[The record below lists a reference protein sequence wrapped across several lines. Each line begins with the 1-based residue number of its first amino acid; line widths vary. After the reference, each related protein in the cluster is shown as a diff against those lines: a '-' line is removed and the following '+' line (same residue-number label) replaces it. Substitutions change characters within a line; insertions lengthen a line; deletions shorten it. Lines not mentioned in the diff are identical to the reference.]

1 MNILEI
7 AVVVLIVVFAI
18 AGWRRGFVRKLASML
33 SFVISI
39 ILVAVFLPYVTEFL
53 KTETPVYDYIVKE
66 CREVII
72 GNLADAFIA
81 GNAGAGD
88 RAGESAALLKTASA
102 ASDYGGISR
111 EQIKDLMEQY
121 GYDSAIVDALTDE
134 QLEAY
139 KEKYAQQYI
148 EQYFG
153 AEESAGQ
160 TGSEGQTGSAGQTG
174 SEGQTGS
181 TGQLTKIE
189 QTELIGRLP
198 IPEALR
204 ELLIDYNNEEGYRSL
219 GVSGFADYLIHFL
232 ATVIL
237 NVIAFIAS
245 VILVQILLHLAIG
258 ALDIL
263 AHIPLI
269 GGLNRLLGLV
279 LGLVQALFFLWLFFL
294 VLSMTSATQ
303 WGLQLMD
310 MVQSSQALSALYDS
324 NLFLE
329 IVVRTM
335 AMFV

>member
-153 AEESAGQ
+153 AEE
-160 TGSEGQTGSAGQTG
+160 SAGQTG

>member
-7 AVVVLIVVFAI
+7 AVVILIAVFAI
-18 AGWRRGFVRKLASML
+18 AGWRKGFVRKLASML

-39 ILVAVFLPYVTEFL
+39 ILVAVFLPYMTEFL
-53 KTETPVYDYIVKE
+53 KTETPVYDYIVKQ
-66 CREVII
+66 CREVMAE
-72 GNLADAFIA
+72 NLADAITM
-81 GNAGAGD
+81 GNVDVQSGTWGGQD
-88 RAGESAALLKTASA
+88 SLKMANA
-102 ASDYGGISR
+102 ISDYSDISR
-111 EQIKDLMEQY
+111 EQIKSLMEQY
-121 GYDSAIVDALTDE
+121 GYDSAVVDALSDE

-148 EQYFG
+148 QQYFG
-153 AEESAGQ
+153 AEEGGVQ
-160 TGSEGQTGSAGQTG
+160 GSG
-174 SEGQTGS
+174 

-189 QTELIGRLP
+189 QTELIEHLP

-204 ELLIDYNNEEGYRSL
+204 DLLLDYNNDEGYRSL
-219 GVSGFADYLIHFL
+219 GVTGFADYLVHFL

-237 NVIAFIAS
+237 NVIAFVAA
-245 VILVQILLHLAIG
+245 VILVQILLHLVIG

-269 GGLNRLLGLV
+269 GGLNRLLGLI

-294 VLSMTSATQ
+294 ILSMTSATQ

-310 MVQSSQALSALYDS
+310 MVQSSQTLSALYDS

-329 IVVRTM
+329 IVVRTV

>member
-7 AVVVLIVVFAI
+7 AVVILIAVFAI
-18 AGWRRGFVRKLASML
+18 AGWRKGFVRKLASML

-39 ILVAVFLPYVTEFL
+39 ILVAVFLPYMTEFL
-53 KTETPVYDYIVKE
+53 KTETPVYDYIVKQ
-66 CREVII
+66 CREVMAE
-72 GNLADAFIA
+72 NLADAITM
-81 GNAGAGD
+81 GNVDVQSGTWGGPD
-88 RAGESAALLKTASA
+88 SLKMANA
-102 ASDYGGISR
+102 ISDYSDISR
-111 EQIKDLMEQY
+111 EQIKSLMEQY
-121 GYDSAIVDALTDE
+121 GYDSAVVDALSDE

-148 EQYFG
+148 QQYFG
-153 AEESAGQ
+153 AEEGGAQ
-160 TGSEGQTGSAGQTG
+160 GSG
-174 SEGQTGS
+174 

-189 QTELIGRLP
+189 QTELIEHLP

-204 ELLIDYNNEEGYRSL
+204 DLLLDYNNDEGYRSL
-219 GVSGFADYLIHFL
+219 GVTGFADYLVHFL

-237 NVIAFIAS
+237 NVIAFVAA
-245 VILVQILLHLAIG
+245 VILVQILLHLVIG

-269 GGLNRLLGLV
+269 GGLNRLLGLI

-310 MVQSSQALSALYDS
+310 MVQSSQTLSALYDS

-329 IVVRTM
+329 IVVRTV

>member
-81 GNAGAGD
+81 GNAGADD

-160 TGSEGQTGSAGQTG
+160 TGSEGQTGSTGQA
-174 SEGQTGS
+174 GS
-181 TGQLTKIE
+181 TRQLTKIE